1 MEPFKTTAVTLDNSV
16 VDGCLIGLPSA
27 NGKEYTIGV
36 PKEDTHSWLDKAVTF
51 WGRNWRTMGF
61 PETAEHSNIPLGWGQ
76 NVKVRLCENAGGITV
91 YEAESHAK
99 HYYSM
104 AEYNDLRGRKV
115 DRTGAQPADNANVL
129 IYSCTDTD
137 GYRPRAGDIIVNGES
152 SFTFSGTTEQEVS
165 ASMALFRQTY
175 PDYAVIKTVSAE
187 RNGLLD
193 DLMITAG

>member
-1 MEPFKTTAVTLDNSV
+1 MFGTTTLTLDGEAVS
-16 VDGCLIGLPSA
+16 GCLVGLPA
-27 NGKEYTIGV
+27 EGGRAYTVGI
-36 PKEDTHSWLDKAVTF
+36 PKGDEHDWCDRKLSF
-51 WGRNWRTMGF
+51 WGRLWRTMGI
-61 PETAEHSNIPLGWGQ
+61 PETAEPQNIPLGWGQ

-115 DRTGAQPADNANVL
+115 DRTGAQPADSANVL

-175 PDYAVIKTVSAE
+175 PDYAVIKTVSTE

>member
-1 MEPFKTTAVTLDNSV
+1 MGPFKTTAVTLDNSV
-16 VDGCLIGLPSA
+16 VDDCLIGLPSA

-91 YEAESHAK
+91 YEAENHAK
-99 HYYSM
+99 HYYNM
-104 AEYNDLRGRKV
+104 AEYKDLRGRKV
-115 DRTGAQPADNANVL
+115 DKIGAQPADTVTVL
-129 IYSCTDTD
+129 IYSCTETD
-137 GYRPRAGDIIVNGES
+137 GYRPRAGDIIVNGECSFVFDVS
-152 SFTFSGTTEQEVS
+152 SEQTASE
-165 ASMALFRQTY
+165 SMAQFRQSF
-175 PDYAVIKTVSAE
+175 PDFAVIKSVSAE

-193 DLMITAG
+193 DITITG